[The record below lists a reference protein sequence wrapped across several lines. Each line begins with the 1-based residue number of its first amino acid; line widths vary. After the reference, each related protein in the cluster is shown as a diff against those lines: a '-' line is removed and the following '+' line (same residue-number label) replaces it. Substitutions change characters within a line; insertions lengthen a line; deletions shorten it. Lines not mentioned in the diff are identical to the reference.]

1 MSSGNNWIA
10 LTTIWIKECTRFL
23 RIWVQTLVPP
33 AITMS
38 LYFIIFGNLIGNRIG
53 DMGGFTYME
62 FIVPGLIMMSVIT
75 NSYANVSSSFFSAK
89 FQRNIEEMLVAPV
102 PTSVIIL
109 GYVGGGVARAIL
121 IGIIVTTV
129 SLFFVDVQI
138 HNIAVIIA
146 TLLLTS
152 TLFATAGLLNAIY
165 AKTFDDISMVPTFVL
180 TPLTYL
186 GGVFY
191 SLSLLPEFWQWVS
204 KANPIVYMV
213 NGFRYGFLG
222 VSDVNVGVALGLLV
236 VFNAILFSIVY
247 VLLNRGTGIRS

>member
-1 MSSGNNWIA
+1 MDSRNMVA
-10 LTTIWIKECTRFL
+10 LRTIWRKEITRFM

-38 LYFIIFGNLIGNRIG
+38 LYFIIFGNLIGSRIG
-53 DMGGFTYME
+53 TMSGFSYME

-89 FQRNIEEMLVAPV
+89 FQRNIEELMVSPV
-102 PTSVIIL
+102 PTWIIIA
-109 GYVGGGVARAIL
+109 GYVGGGLFRAVL
-121 IGIIVTTV
+121 TGIIV
-129 SLFFVDVQI
+129 SCIAMFFVDMKI
-138 HNIAVIIA
+138 HNFAVIIV

-152 TLFATAGLLNAIY
+152 ILFSTAGLINAVF
-165 AKTFDDISMVPTFVL
+165 ARSFDDISIVPTFVL

-204 KANPIVYMV
+204 KINPIVYMV
-213 NGFRYGFLG
+213 NGFRYGFIG
-222 VSDVNVGVALGLLV
+222 YSDFTVMTSLSVLV
-236 VFNAILFSIVY
+236 LFNLVFFAIAYRLIATG
-247 VLLNRGTGIRS
+247 RGIRS